1 MASISDDSSNLDAAV
16 LAFVKFLQDGLQDAP
31 AYGGDTELLRSL
43 LELLLTYGSETRPA
57 LTHALER
64 AQKAP
69 LPTEV
74 LAELWAAGA
83 KINADCMATVRGIGD
98 LSAAGGTS
106 AQVMQRAIA
115 GVEHMNDE
123 AHELTT
129 RVDRLLEEFESE
141 RSDRS

>member
-1 MASISDDSSNLDAAV
+1 
-16 LAFVKFLQDGLQDAP
+16 
-31 AYGGDTELLRSL
+31 L

-83 KINADCMATVRGIGD
+83 KIEADCMASARGIGE
-98 LSAAGGTS
+98 LSASVTS
-106 AQVMQRAIA
+106 AQAMRQAIA
-115 GVEHMNDE
+115 GVEHVSDA

-129 RVDRLLEEFESE
+129 RVDRLLEEFESN
-141 RSDRS
+141 RPDRS